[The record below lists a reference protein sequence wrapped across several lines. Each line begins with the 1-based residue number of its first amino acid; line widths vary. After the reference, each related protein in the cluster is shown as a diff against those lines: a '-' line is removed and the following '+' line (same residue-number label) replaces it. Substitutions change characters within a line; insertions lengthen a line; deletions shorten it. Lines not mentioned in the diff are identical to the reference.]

1 MLTQFNRWIGGGAV
15 EEQKL
20 REISLEYKEAELV
33 SATSS
38 FDPSRRLGSGNYGCV
53 YRGTLKDGHEVAIKV
68 IEVDEDDTSGFAD
81 EVLVLSKFRHPNLVT
96 LMGWGSGLDEDGCGR
111 RYLVYELL
119 EGGDVAGRL
128 AKARGKNGVVTPFGW
143 SERLWVALDAACG
156 LSHMHNSTPKAF
168 HRDIKSANIL
178 LDRSGTAKMADF
190 GLSGIAKNKNK
201 LNMTCEQISGTPGY
215 ACPHYIKTGKVT
227 EATEV
232 YAYGMV
238 VMEMLLNTMPACM
251 GQNGTIVYPIFQIV
265 MPQADGALQRAVS
278 SADAKAQWPN
288 AVARDVAELSLV
300 CSSQEERRRPHFTDV
315 GKRLRE
321 LCQEHCG
328 GQRPGPQGMW
338 PTQPQMGV
346 AGSGAPGVTAPQ
358 MGMGHAPH
366 AGAAAS
372 TGPGIT
378 NPQMGVGGFPP
389 PVGGANATKPQ
400 MAYGDAGPVHNQ
412 SPITKPQMGLPG
424 GGGMAGTSPETKPQ
438 MGVPGQPGHEVGGG
452 FFELLGRIFETNA
465 MKESAESAEAE
476 LAEVLLE
483 CTFSENVDVTQM
495 PLKHKCLALRRGE
508 QPWAVGRQ
516 QQPNFFARLIPDEAT
531 RTLISRS
538 HVVLSLEGQ
547 ALRLRKLSPNAVK
560 LNGWAIAKDEEVPIT
575 SGTQIEFCGRDNAT
589 PILGFSIL
597 LRDAASA
604 RRNPAP
610 MPTKLDLPA
619 PPMEGDNRPPGI
631 SPKAW
636 WFTGD
641 PGRFSLLCVSAIG
654 IDVSK
659 IPVEARVV
667 PLGKQKLMLG
677 RMHQSGLF
685 EHLLQGEMAQRYLC
699 CVSRSHLEITPR
711 SGDGF
716 EVLNLSANPIAIAG
730 PKLGKGETGV
740 LRPGSCIDFIGTH
753 SDGSGQT
760 VVYLKLKLEE
770 KQPSLQR
777 DQSQG
782 SEKPPTELLLEA
794 LGGAE
799 HARSRLVTAD
809 SKAPFWLQL
818 NGSAVRQAF
827 PPESRLLEGAP
838 QGLMV
843 GRAHQQS
850 LHQEALRKEV
860 REYLSRDHFHIL
872 RENGRYN
879 LVALS
884 SNPIW
889 RDRNGQRVELEK
901 GDAPVSLAHG
911 DEILLFTGATD
922 CTPDG
927 PENLGTL
934 KWRFI
939 QNERLK
945 DPVLDNDTLRSAQR
959 PRDKDSSPRLRHP
972 EGAMEKASQKHRYTC
987 LGQVFDAF
995 AEDPRGRSKSPQ
1007 RVTFA
1012 TDKEPPKA
1020 PKVQRPATGYI
1031 REVPPEVHELYGPDG
1046 RPMDSQS
1053 FWR

>member
-33 SATSS
+33 SATNS

-346 AGSGAPGVTAPQ
+346 PGSGAPGVTAPQ

-372 TGPGIT
+372 TGPEI
-378 NPQMGVGGFPP
+378 
-389 PVGGANATKPQ
+389 
-400 MAYGDAGPVHNQ
+400 
-412 SPITKPQMGLPG
+412 GLPG
-424 GGGMAGTSPETKPQ
+424 
-438 MGVPGQPGHEVGGG
+438 
-452 FFELLGRIFETNA
+452 
-465 MKESAESAEAE
+465 
-476 LAEVLLE
+476 
-483 CTFSENVDVTQM
+483 D
-495 PLKHKCLALRRGE
+495 
-508 QPWAVGRQ
+508 
-516 QQPNFFARLIPDEAT
+516 
-531 RTLISRS
+531 
-538 HVVLSLEGQ
+538 
-547 ALRLRKLSPNAVK
+547 
-560 LNGWAIAKDEEVPIT
+560 
-575 SGTQIEFCGRDNAT
+575 
-589 PILGFSIL
+589 
-597 LRDAASA
+597 
-604 RRNPAP
+604 
-610 MPTKLDLPA
+610 
-619 PPMEGDNRPPGI
+619 
-631 SPKAW
+631 
-636 WFTGD
+636 
-641 PGRFSLLCVSAIG
+641 
-654 IDVSK
+654 
-659 IPVEARVV
+659 RV
-667 PLGKQKLMLG
+667 
-677 RMHQSGLF
+677 
-685 EHLLQGEMAQRYLC
+685 
-699 CVSRSHLEITPR
+699 
-711 SGDGF
+711 
-716 EVLNLSANPIAIAG
+716 
-730 PKLGKGETGV
+730 
-740 LRPGSCIDFIGTH
+740 
-753 SDGSGQT
+753 
-760 VVYLKLKLEE
+760 
-770 KQPSLQR
+770 
-777 DQSQG
+777 
-782 SEKPPTELLLEA
+782 
-794 LGGAE
+794 
-799 HARSRLVTAD
+799 
-809 SKAPFWLQL
+809 
-818 NGSAVRQAF
+818 
-827 PPESRLLEGAP
+827 
-838 QGLMV
+838 
-843 GRAHQQS
+843 
-850 LHQEALRKEV
+850 
-860 REYLSRDHFHIL
+860 
-872 RENGRYN
+872 
-879 LVALS
+879 
-884 SNPIW
+884 
-889 RDRNGQRVELEK
+889 
-901 GDAPVSLAHG
+901 
-911 DEILLFTGATD
+911 
-922 CTPDG
+922 
-927 PENLGTL
+927 
-934 KWRFI
+934 
-939 QNERLK
+939 
-945 DPVLDNDTLRSAQR
+945 
-959 PRDKDSSPRLRHP
+959 
-972 EGAMEKASQKHRYTC
+972 
-987 LGQVFDAF
+987 
-995 AEDPRGRSKSPQ
+995 
-1007 RVTFA
+1007 
-1012 TDKEPPKA
+1012 
-1020 PKVQRPATGYI
+1020 
-1031 REVPPEVHELYGPDG
+1031 
-1046 RPMDSQS
+1046 
-1053 FWR
+1053 